1 MYSSAN
7 RLCLSFSFVIFH
19 HLLSGNKKAPIGAR
33 CYLNFFIKTIL
44 K

>member
-19 HLLSGNKKAPIGAR
+19 HLQTKIKEQDTHAP
-33 CYLNFFIKTIL
+33 YP
-44 K
+44 